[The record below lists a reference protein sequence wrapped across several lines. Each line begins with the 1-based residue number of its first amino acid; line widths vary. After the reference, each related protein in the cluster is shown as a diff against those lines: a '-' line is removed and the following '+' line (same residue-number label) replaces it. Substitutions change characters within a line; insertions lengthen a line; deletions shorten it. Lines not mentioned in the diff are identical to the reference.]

1 MRYLIVNK
9 YLYPRGGAE
18 TYALELGNAL
28 KKAGH
33 TVAYYGMYDEKN
45 VMLNR
50 SGLYASPTDFHTRSL
65 SALTYPMRIIYSQES
80 YDKMAQL
87 IRDYKP
93 DIIQLNN
100 FNYQLTPS
108 IIDAAKEA
116 DVPVIMTAHD
126 SQLVCPN
133 HLLYNPNTDSICTK
147 CVDTHDPRW
156 CVRERC
162 IHRSLPKSAIGTAEA
177 LFYREHDSYDW
188 ISAIICPS
196 RFMERMYDTDER
208 FAHKT
213 VYLQNFVRKI
223 PYSPSAHED
232 YVLYFGRISPEKGI
246 ANIIAA
252 AKALPDIRFVCAG
265 SGPYEDALREAP
277 NIESVGFQRGEALHS
292 LIRMARLVILP
303 STCYE
308 NCPLSV
314 IEAQMLGAAVIAP
327 GYGGAAELIDS
338 ADQIRDTSADALIEA
353 VNSAYY
359 DDARLADM
367 RSRNMERARGYM
379 DVSAYVTAYLRIAE
393 SAIQECSAVAAQGE
407 SLRRAC

>member
-65 SALTYPMRIIYSQES
+65 SALTYPMRIIYSHES

-116 DVPVIMTAHD
+116 KVPVIMTAHD

-133 HLLYNPNTDSICTK
+133 HLLYNPNTYTICTK
-147 CVDTHDPRW
+147 CVDTGDPSW
-156 CVRERC
+156 CKMTRC
-162 IHRSLPKSAIGTAEA
+162 IHGSLAKSIIGTEEA
-177 LFYREHDSYDW
+177 KFYRTHDSYSW
-188 ISAIICPS
+188 ISRIICPS
-196 RFMERMYDTDER
+196 RFMEHVYDTDLR
-208 FAHKT
+208 FAVKT
-213 VYLQNFVRKI
+213 VYLQNFVTKI
-223 PYSPSAHED
+223 PYSAEPHDD
-232 YVLYFGRISPEKGI
+232 YVLYFGRIAPEKGI
-246 ANIIAA
+246 RNIIEA

-265 SGPYEDALREAP
+265 SGPDENLLAEVS
-277 NIESVGFQRGEALHS
+277 NIDFVGFRSGDDLHS
-292 LIRMARLVILP
+292 LIRRARLVILP
-303 STCYE
+303 SICDE

-327 GYGGAAELIDS
+327 GYGGAAELIDKD
-338 ADQIRDTSADALIEA
+338 DQLTDTSPQALIHQIKR
-353 VNSAYY
+353 AYY
-359 DDARLADM
+359 SSALLSDM
-367 RSRNMERARGYM
+367 RMKSLERACGYL
-379 DVSAYVTAYLRIAE
+379 DVSAYVEKFNALAE
-393 SAIQECSAVAAQGE
+393 QVVLQG
-407 SLRRAC
+407 

>member
-1 MRYLIVNK
+1 MRILLVNK
-9 YLYPRGGAE
+9 FLYPRGGGE
-18 TYALELGNAL
+18 TYTLELGDAL
-28 KKAGH
+28 KAAGH
-33 TVAYYGMYDEKN
+33 DVQYFGMYDEQN
-45 VMLNR
+45 VMLNDW
-50 SGLYASPTDFHTRSL
+50 GLYVRNMDFHTHSID
-65 SALTYPMRIIYSQES
+65 ALGYPTRIIYSAEAKE
-80 YDKMAQL
+80 KMAAL
-87 IRDYKP
+87 IENCHP
-93 DIIQLNN
+93 DFIHLNN

-177 LFYREHDSYDW
+177 LYYRAHDSYDW

-232 YVLYFGRISPEKGI
+232 YVLYFGRISPEKGL

-277 NIESVGFQRGEALHS
+277 NIEFVGFQRGEALHS
-292 LIRMARLVILP
+292 LIRRARMVILP

-338 ADQIRDTSADALIEA
+338 ADQIRDTSSDALIEA
-353 VNSAYY
+353 IKSAYY
-359 DDARLADM
+359 DDARLTDM
-367 RSRNMERARGYM
+367 RSRNIERACGYM

-393 SAIQECSAVAAQGE
+393 GAIQECSAELAQGE
-407 SLRRAC
+407 ALRRAC

>member
-1 MRYLIVNK
+1 MRYLLVNK

-18 TYALELGNAL
+18 TYVMELGNAL
-28 KKAGH
+28 KQAGNE
-33 TVAYYGMYDEKN
+33 VAYFGMYDEKN

-50 SGLYASPTDFHTRSL
+50 SGLYVSPTDFHKKSL
-65 SALTYPMRIIYSQES
+65 DALTYPSRVIYSKEAH
-80 YDKMAQL
+80 DKMVQL
-87 IRDYKP
+87 IHDFKP
-93 DIIQLNN
+93 DIIHLNN

-108 IIDAAKEA
+108 IIDAAREEH
-116 DVPVIMTAHD
+116 VPVIMTAHD

-177 LFYREHDSYDW
+177 LYYREHDSYDW

-232 YVLYFGRISPEKGI
+232 YVLYFGRISPEKGL

-252 AKALPDIRFVCAG
+252 AKALPGIRFVCAG

-277 NIESVGFQRGEALHS
+277 NIEFVGFQRGEALHS
-292 LIRMARLVILP
+292 LIRRARLVILP

-353 VNSAYY
+353 IKSAYY
-359 DDARLADM
+359 DDARLTDM
-367 RSRNMERARGYM
+367 RSRNLERARGYM

-393 SAIQECSAVAAQGE
+393 SAVKERIAELAQGE
-407 SLRRAC
+407 ALRRAC